1 MTTLPKMTQE
11 DKDGLIALHMA
22 MRTVDRHSADSA
34 LVQSLGKFL
43 LEDACTPDDA
53 ADILK
58 AVFDEEAD
66 FLEIVGTDRG
76 LLMQKCGEAYGNEPV
91 PKGVETEEKDKIF
104 VFRDQDCMVHLVS
117 LSKKAE
123 ELCRWLEDLGLLD
136 EDMWWEVCSDNVEGN
151 F

>member
-22 MRTVDRHSADSA
+22 IRTVDRHSA

-66 FLEIVGTDRG
+66 RVSSEVDIDA
-76 LLMQKCGEAYGNEPV
+76 LLSM
-91 PKGVETEEKDKIF
+91 
-104 VFRDQDCMVHLVS
+104 L
-117 LSKKAE
+117 
-123 ELCRWLEDLGLLD
+123 
-136 EDMWWEVCSDNVEGN
+136 
-151 F
+151 

>member
-34 LVQSLGKFL
+34 LVQFLGKFL

-66 FLEIVGTDRG
+66 RVSSEVDIDA
-76 LLMQKCGEAYGNEPV
+76 LLSM
-91 PKGVETEEKDKIF
+91 
-104 VFRDQDCMVHLVS
+104 L
-117 LSKKAE
+117 
-123 ELCRWLEDLGLLD
+123 
-136 EDMWWEVCSDNVEGN
+136 
-151 F
+151 